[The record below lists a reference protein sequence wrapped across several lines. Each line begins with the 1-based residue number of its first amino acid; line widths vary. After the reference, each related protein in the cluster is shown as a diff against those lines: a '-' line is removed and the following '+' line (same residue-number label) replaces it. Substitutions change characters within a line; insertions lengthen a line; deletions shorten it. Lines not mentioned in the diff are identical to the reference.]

1 MEALRQYVISVV
13 AAAMLCGIV
22 VRLFPNGSGKQMGKL
37 ICGLF
42 LAYTVLSPISRV
54 DFSKLPDF
62 SLRCMDD
69 AEDAAAMGENL
80 ARDSMADIIKE
91 ETEAYILDKADSDLN
106 AQVRVEVAVGED
118 NLPAA
123 VTISGEASPYARRQ
137 IQAMIANDLGISKE
151 NQTWI
156 G

>member
-54 DFSKLPDF
+54 DLPPPW
-62 SLRCMDD
+62 
-69 AEDAAAMGENL
+69 A
-80 ARDSMADIIKE
+80 K
-91 ETEAYILDKADSDLN
+91 ILPGIPW
-106 AQVRVEVAVGED
+106 R
-118 NLPAA
+118 
-123 VTISGEASPYARRQ
+123 IS
-137 IQAMIANDLGISKE
+137 
-151 NQTWI
+151 
-156 G
+156 